1 MKRSTWLPPVVFTAI
16 VLVLWEVGV
25 RLFHVSE
32 QLLPP
37 PSDVAGVL
45 VAKWAQYARHS
56 VPTLYEIVVGYA
68 IALVL
73 GAGCGMIIAFSP
85 VLGNAIYPLLVAV
98 QIMPK
103 VAFAPLLVVWF
114 GFGFL
119 PKLVLIALIAFFP
132 IVLSTVVALNMTSQ
146 ETINLFRSMGA
157 SPSQTFFKLRLP
169 NALPVFFSGLKVAVT
184 LSVVGVIV
192 AEFYSSS
199 QGLGYLMLLDVSGGN
214 TAAAFAAIVV
224 VTVLGMLL
232 FGAVSLLERRLIP
245 PHMLKRFD
253 DPGALKAAP

>member
-1 MKRSTWLPPVVFTAI
+1 MKQSTWLPPVVFIAI
-16 VLVLWEVGV
+16 VLIVWEIGV

-32 QLLPP
+32 VLLPS
-37 PSDVAGVL
+37 PSAVGAVL
-45 VAKWAQYARHS
+45 IAKWPQFVHHS
-56 VPTLYEIVVGYA
+56 VPTLYEIVAGYA

-73 GAGCGMIIAFSP
+73 GAAGGMIIAFSR
-85 VLGNAIYPLLVAV
+85 VLGNAIYPLLIAV

-132 IVLSTVVALNMTSQ
+132 IVLGTVVALNMTSQ

-157 SPSQTFFKLRLP
+157 SPLQTFVKLRMP
-169 NALPVFFSGLKVAVT
+169 NALPVFFSGLKVAAT
-184 LSVVGVIV
+184 LSVVGVVV
-192 AEFYSSS
+192 AEFYSSN
-199 QGLGYLMLLDVSGGN
+199 QGLGYLLLLDVSGGN

-224 VTVLGMLL
+224 ITVLGLLL
-232 FGAVSLLERRLIP
+232 FGAIALLERRLVP

-253 DPGALKAAP
+253 DSAIEATS